1 MTVSGTAI
9 VVGLLWWNRVG
20 ERGKERKS
28 GRGTVGG
35 SKIKLVRQAI

>member
-9 VVGLLWWNRVG
+9 VVGLLWNRVG